1 MDSPLASKVRAP
13 PPYHGVF
20 SVNRN
25 IYRLSS
31 PPPGAHCNIPEASR
45 SSHALSP
52 VKWVETGLHAPK
64 WRREAQQPPMH
75 IFTEAVLGQMSVPEE
90 NGQGERGVPQ
100 PGELVSP
107 GGVKLGREGTRT
119 IQQGR
124 W

>member
-1 MDSPLASKVRAP
+1 
-13 PPYHGVF
+13 
-20 SVNRN
+20 
-25 IYRLSS
+25 
-31 PPPGAHCNIPEASR
+31 
-45 SSHALSP
+45 
-52 VKWVETGLHAPK
+52 
-64 WRREAQQPPMH
+64 MH

-100 PGELVSP
+100 PRELVSP